1 MYYISQYRVDDQ
13 PVNEGGMG
21 RILHGYD
28 PDGNEI
34 AIKEILPEFAADIEM
49 RFRINKEMMF
59 LNRLEGHKSIVKTYE
74 SFMLLDKFYIAMEFV
89 HGHTI
94 EQWVRENGVYD
105 QNTAIKVMT
114 KVLDVMQFV
123 HDKEVVHRDLKPSNI
138 MIRDNG
144 EICLLDFGIAK
155 DMSPNASSRTIVG
168 SVIGSDGYMSPEQ
181 AEGLSI
187 DWRSDIYSLGCV
199 LYFMLTGRHAFS
211 LDMPDAERWIAMT
224 QKPFPKVR
232 AVNNKVDRKMDAVI
246 QKATNKSMALRYQS
260 CKEFADAL
268 SKIQNDKG
276 TGPIAPTPVPPGEI
290 LISLGREECDIIFD
304 DPTVRVSRHH
314 ADIIL
319 KMYTGGGHYIFRDV
333 SSNGS
338 LVNGNLVHHI
348 NTHIPIH
355 GPFPD
360 IFLAG
365 DLEQKV
371 DWEEVIELLDVKKKE
386 LERKRM
392 ENRKDPEPTGDPEEI
407 IPGNDE
413 QLVPQKLF
421 SRFFSVSGRIRRL
434 EYDLTVLIV
443 YVVLIGAIAA
453 LVLCGVKNVFLLAG
467 IGVVASLITIPQGIK
482 RCHDVNHSGWW
493 QLIPFYI
500 IVLFFQDGNPYP
512 NKYGNDPK
520 GRNYQ

>member
-1 MYYISQYRVDDQ
+1 MDYYISKYRIDKQ
-13 PVNEGGMG
+13 VNEGGMG

-28 PDGNEI
+28 DLGNEV

-89 HGHTI
+89 HGQTI
-94 EQWVRENGVYD
+94 EQSVMENGVYD
-105 QNTAIKVMT
+105 QATAIKVMM

-138 MIRDNG
+138 MIRDND

-232 AVNNKVDRKMDAVI
+232 AVNNKVSRKMDAVI
-246 QKATNKSMALRYQS
+246 QKATNKNMALRYQS
-260 CKEFADAL
+260 CKEFAEAL
-268 SKIQNDKG
+268 SEIVATPAPSPRTPLPPNNDRCMI
-276 TGPIAPTPVPPGEI
+276 T
-290 LISLGREECDIIFD
+290 LGRENCDVLFD

-314 ADIIL
+314 ADIEL
-319 KMYTGGGHYIFRDV
+319 KTFTGGSYYIYTDI
-333 SSNGS
+333 SANGS
-338 LVNGNLVHHI
+338 LVNGSHI
-348 NTHIPIH
+348 NRSNVHIPLN
-355 GPFPD
+355 GPFPE
-360 IFLAG
+360 ILLAG
-365 DLEQKV
+365 DPEQKV

-386 LERKRM
+386 LERKRIGT
-392 ENRKDPEPTGDPEEI
+392 RKDPEEFPPGDEK
-407 IPGNDE
+407 
-413 QLVPQKLF
+413 QLVPQKMF

-434 EYDLTVLIV
+434 EYDLTILIV

-453 LVLCGVKNVFLLAG
+453 LVLCDVKNVFLLSG
-467 IGVVASLITIPQGIK
+467 IGVAASLITIPQGIK

-500 IVLFFQDGNPYP
+500 IVLFFQDGNPYT
-512 NKYGNDPK
+512 NKYGDDPK
-520 GRNYQ
+520 GRSR